1 MKKFLILTGLVGAL
15 ALPAIAQ
22 QNWRQYDR
30 NNDGRIT
37 FAELRDSGI
46 KVNQQIRA
54 LDRNNDRVLSGRE
67 LRNVQFSQV
76 NNNQNYYNQN
86 PYSTYQQPY
95 NANVPV
101 NGYHWSVLDTNRN
114 GTLER
119 HELQAAGYQG
129 ANTNYNMYTVD
140 LNRDGYIDQREA
152 QRAGYNGNN
161 GYNGYNNNNG
171 STILNLLQVLPSLL
185 NR

>member
-1 MKKFLILTGLVGAL
+1 MNKFLVLAGLVSAL
-15 ALPAIAQ
+15 ALPAVAQ

-30 NNDGRIT
+30 NNDGKIT
-37 FAELRDSGI
+37 FGELRDSGI
-46 KVNQQIRA
+46 NVNQQIRA

-67 LRNVQFSQV
+67 LRNVQFSQG
-76 NNNQNYYNQN
+76 NNQN
-86 PYSTYQQPY
+86 PYTTYQQPY
-95 NANVPV
+95 NANVPT

-114 GTLER
+114 GRLEQQ
-119 HELQAAGYQG
+119 ELQAAGYQG
-129 ANTNYNMYTVD
+129 GNANFNMYAVD
-140 LNRDGYIDQREA
+140 LNRDGYIDQYEA

-161 GYNGYNNNNG
+161 GNNTNNG